1 MTYDEGAAR
10 CGVVAGSSF
19 KKCVYTLTDLNTAIQ
34 LRRLAML
41 FASLSVSA
49 LLIIGCGF
57 SGTVVPPSVLPTV
70 TNLSPATAVAGSPAF
85 SITVTG
91 TEFSSGTAINWNGTN
106 LSTTFVSSTALQATV
121 SENLLA
127 SPATVMVGVVK
138 PDNSTSNKLPFIV
151 APPAVSSPT
160 LTSINPN
167 GVVAG
172 SAGFTLVATG
182 SNFVSGSQV
191 TWNGSGVTSTFVSA
205 TEVDATIPASLVAS
219 FGTANVG
226 VTNPGGLVS
235 NTLPFSIA
243 SPAPQPA
250 TLASISPN
258 SAVVGS
264 AGFTLVATG
273 TNFTDGTEVLW
284 NDVAVATTLV
294 SSTELDANIP
304 ASLIAAVGSA
314 RVSVQTP
321 DGLTTDELPFSITPP
336 ANQAPI
342 LVSISPNYAVV
353 GSAGFTLTAIGV
365 NFVSGSQI
373 AWNGVAMSTTYLSA
387 TELQASVP
395 TSSLTSTSVAKVTVI
410 NPNGL
415 TSGVVN
421 FVITSNKGPV
431 STVPYAGGLY
441 FYHQIVLTTSSPLPI
456 TVINNQSIALAIK
469 SITSTV
475 DYPFTTDC
483 VGSGGTGRLA
493 ASASCTISVSFYP
506 QALGVRSGAIIIS
519 HNASGSPISVPL
531 TGTGIAGDPG
541 ITVTVS
547 PQAPCLTPQQTQQFS
562 AIVTGTTNTAVAWY
576 VNSVPNG
583 NSSIG
588 TITNSG
594 LFTAPTNPQT
604 STIKAVSQA
613 STTVVGRTVASTTT
627 NPGFGIYPYTSS
639 IPPSGQQTFQPQI
652 CQVPDTGPVSWTVDN
667 VAGGNATVGTVTSAG
682 IYTAP
687 AAPGKHTVRVT
698 DLTLNKTSGA
708 VVNVFSNLSID
719 FGSRTD
725 TTYPLPANMFGYG
738 RGESIQSQSDRNMLT
753 AAGVTSP
760 RFYSQIPMVYATQT
774 PDWTKVDPLLVSMK
788 AAGQHPIVQL
798 SLTPV
803 WLQPT
808 PNPCGTGNTSTAPA
822 DVQKWGQIA
831 ASYVAHIDAEFPGL
845 VQDYEIW
852 NEPNSTGMCA
862 KNHLETYLQ
871 IFGAAAPLMKQQA
884 AADGATIHVG
894 GPVLSGFSSFWLSAF
909 LTDPRTAP
917 YVDFVSYH
925 QYMFGEHDL
934 EVQWDSYTATKSL
947 YQQTQDP
954 SNGAAAIYSRVYGQ
968 IAAGSQPLGL
978 RTPIYIS
985 EFNTNWSFYK
995 DCCRNDPTYAPVWN
1009 ALFTVDLLNGVY
1021 SGIPAVPTKLVYFA
1035 GSAYPYFC
1043 LIGMIDQGMDCGYS
1057 SNATV
1062 QPYPQYYAYQLLS
1075 STNFLGLVNGGYLAT
1090 SVTPPT
1096 GGGGLAV
1103 SAFYNAGQDSVII
1116 VNPTGVSYSQVP
1128 VSLLN
1133 VGFATPTA
1141 MFYQIVNGASINSSS
1156 LALSPQGSG
1165 FSATINVPPYSVQG
1179 ISLKGN

>member
-1 MTYDEGAAR
+1 
-10 CGVVAGSSF
+10 
-19 KKCVYTLTDLNTAIQ
+19 
-34 LRRLAML
+34 ML
-41 FASLSVSA
+41 LVSLSVSA
-49 LLIIGCGF
+49 LLVVGCGT
-57 SGTVVPPSVLPTV
+57 SGTVVPPPVVPTV
-70 TNLSPATAVAGSPAF
+70 TGLSPATAVAGSPAF

-91 TEFSSGTAINWNGTN
+91 TNFVSGTSISWGGTS
-106 LSTTFVSSTALQATV
+106 LSTTFVSSTSLQATV
-121 SENLLA
+121 SDSLLA
-127 SPATVMVGVVK
+127 SPATVTVGVVN
-138 PDNSTSNKLPFIV
+138 PDSSTSNKLQFVV
-151 APPAVSSPT
+151 ATPVVQSPT
-160 LTSINPN
+160 LISINPN
-167 GVVAG
+167 SVVAG
-172 SAGFTLVATG
+172 SAGFTLMAIGT
-182 SNFVSGSQV
+182 NFVSGSQLM
-191 TWNGSGVTSTFVSA
+191 WNGSAVTSTFVSA
-205 TEVDATIPASLVAS
+205 TEVDASIPPSLVAT

-226 VTNPGGLVS
+226 LTNPGGLAS
-235 NTLPFSIA
+235 NTLPLTITSA
-243 SPAPQPA
+243 VPQPA
-250 TLASISPN
+250 TLASITPN
-258 SAVVGS
+258 NAVAGG
-264 AGFTLVATG
+264 AGFTLVASG

-294 SSTELDANIP
+294 SSTELDAKIP

-314 RVSVQTP
+314 TVSVQTP

-342 LVSISPNYAVV
+342 LVSVSPNNTVV
-353 GSAGFTLTAIGV
+353 GSAGFTLTAIGT

-373 AWNGVAMSTTYLSA
+373 AWNGVALGTTYLSA

-395 TSSLTSTSVAKVTVI
+395 TSSLTSASVAKVTVI

-421 FVITSNKGPV
+421 FVITSKKGPV

-456 TVINNQSIALAIK
+456 SVINNQSIPLAIN
-469 SITSTV
+469 SITSTI

-483 VGSGGTGRLA
+483 VGSGGTGTIA
-493 ASASCTISVSFYP
+493 ANSSCTISVSFYP
-506 QALGVRSGAIIIS
+506 QAVGVRSGAIVIS

-531 TGTGIAGDPG
+531 TGTGIVGDPG
-541 ITVTVS
+541 ITVTIS
-547 PQAPCLTPQQTQQFS
+547 PQTPCLTPQQTYQFS
-562 AIVTGTTNTAVAWY
+562 AIVTGTPNTAVTWY
-576 VNSVPNG
+576 VNAFPGG

-588 TITNSG
+588 TITNTG
-594 LFTAPTNPQT
+594 LFTAPANPQT
-604 STIKAVSQA
+604 STIKALSQA
-613 STTVVGRTVASTTT
+613 MPSVAGRTAASITT

-639 IPPSGQQTFQPQI
+639 IPPSGQQKFQPQI
-652 CQVPDTGPVSWTVDN
+652 CQVPDTGPISWTVDN
-667 VAGGNATVGTVTSAG
+667 IAGGNATVGTVTSDG

-708 VVNVFSNLSID
+708 VVNVFSNLTID

-738 RGESIQSQSDRNMLT
+738 RGESIQSLSDRNMLT
-753 AAGVTSP
+753 GAGVTSP

-774 PDWTKVDPLLVSMK
+774 PDWTKVDPLLVSMQ

-808 PNPCGTGNTSTAPA
+808 PNPCGAGNTSTAPS

-852 NEPNSTGMCA
+852 NEPNSTGICT

-871 IFGAAAPLMKQQA
+871 IYGAAAPLMKQQA
-884 AADGATIHVG
+884 AADGTSIRVG
-894 GPVLSGFSSFWLSAF
+894 GPVLSGYSSLWLSSF
-909 LTDPRTAP
+909 LTDARTAP

-954 SNGAAAIYSRVYGQ
+954 SNGAAALYGRVYSQVALGK
-968 IAAGSQPLGL
+968 QPLGL
-978 RTPIYIS
+978 QTPIFIS
-985 EFNTNWSFYK
+985 EFNTNWSFYE

-1043 LIGMIDQGMDCGYS
+1043 LIGMLDQGMDCGYS

-1062 QPYPQYYAYQLLS
+1062 QPYPQYYTYQLIS
-1075 STNFLGLVNGGYLAT
+1075 SANFLGLVKGGYLAK

-1096 GGGGLAV
+1096 GGGGIAV
-1103 SAFYNAGQDSVII
+1103 SAFYNASQDSVII
-1116 VNPTGVSYSQVP
+1116 VNPTAVSYSQVP
-1128 VSLLN
+1128 VSFQN
-1133 VGFATPTA
+1133 VGFTTPSA
-1141 MFYQIVNGASINSSS
+1141 MLYQIVNGASINSSS
-1156 LALSPQGSG
+1156 LPLTTQGSG
-1165 FSATINVPPYSVQG
+1165 FSATISVPPYSVQG
-1179 ISLKGN
+1179 ISLKGH